1 VDNGIYV
8 INSLG
13 GAAAKWQ
20 MTRATDMDS
29 TADMAS
35 GVKVTVMLG
44 TVNALKQYVMTN
56 APAPT
61 INVTALTFVDG
72 GSVND
77 LLVGTIAAMASTTTT
92 IAIAN
97 AKTTDYCWASLNG
110 DDTGGTL
117 GALIADVSGAGVVT
131 IVSQNATTTGDA
143 VVQVFVKRE
152 P

>member
-1 VDNGIYV
+1 
-8 INSLG
+8 
-13 GAAAKWQ
+13 
-20 MTRATDMDS
+20 
-29 TADMAS
+29 MAS

-131 IVSQNATTTGDA
+131 IVSQNATAAGDA